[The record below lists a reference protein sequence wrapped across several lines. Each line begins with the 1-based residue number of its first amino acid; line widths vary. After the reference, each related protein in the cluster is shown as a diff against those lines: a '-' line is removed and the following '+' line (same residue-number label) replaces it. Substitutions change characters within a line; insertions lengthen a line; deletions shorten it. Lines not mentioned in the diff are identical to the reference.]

1 LRYQAQHPSFFP
13 ASFEEAFLERRQFLA
28 GAAGVVG
35 GALIPRFAFAKVP
48 TPFTF
53 DMSPPMDSREKFI
66 EWGVAQRGE
75 DPKFLG
81 ERFDRFGAMV
91 RNEDIWD
98 ERHKRA
104 FLLTPRE
111 KFVLQQNLG
120 RAYEHAF
127 LDIGYGVTISG
138 PHIVGRMTSTID
150 PKQGEKVLEIGT
162 GSGYQSAYLSHLT
175 DHVYTIEIIKPL
187 AERTRGVY
195 DSLIADG
202 YVEFKAI
209 QSRNADGYYGWVEA
223 AAAAPAPA
231 ASPAAAASPTPAASA
246 TPAVA
251 ASPAPAATPAA
262 AATSEPIM
270 FDKIIVTCGIDHVP
284 PPLLQQLKPN
294 GIMVIPVGPPG
305 AQRVLKV
312 VKNQAADGSITVAR
326 SDIYGGRIVPFVPF
340 TKLEGDAIKGTH
352 NN

>member
-1 LRYQAQHPSFFP
+1 
-13 ASFEEAFLERRQFLA
+13 
-28 GAAGVVG
+28 
-35 GALIPRFAFAKVP
+35 
-48 TPFTF
+48 
-53 DMSPPMDSREKFI
+53 
-66 EWGVAQRGE
+66 
-75 DPKFLG
+75 
-81 ERFDRFGAMV
+81 MV

-98 ERHKRA
+98 IRHKRA

-150 PKQGEKVLEIGT
+150 PKQGEKVLEVGT

-175 DHVYTIEIIKPL
+175 DQVYTIEIIKPL
-187 AERTRGVY
+187 AERTRGAY
-195 DSLIADG
+195 DALIADG
-202 YVEFKAI
+202 YNEFSAI
-209 QSRNADGYYGWVEA
+209 HTRNADGYYGWVEETAAA
-223 AAAAPAPA
+223 AAAAPAA
-231 ASPAAAASPTPAASA
+231 QASPMAQATPAAAASPMAAA
-246 TPAVA
+246 TPMAQA
-251 ASPAPAATPAA
+251 TPAATPAGA
-262 AATSEPIM
+262 PSPVAQASPAESGQLI

-284 PPLLQQLKPN
+284 PPLLQQLKP
-294 GIMVIPVGPPG
+294 GGVMVIPVGPPG

-312 VKNQAADGSITVAR
+312 VKTKADDGTITVAR

>member
-1 LRYQAQHPSFFP
+1 V
-13 ASFEEAFLERRQFLA
+13 ERRQFLA
-28 GAAGVVG
+28 GAAGLVG

-53 DMSPPMDSREKFI
+53 DLSPPMDSREKFI
-66 EWGVAQRGE
+66 EWGVAERGE

-98 ERHKRA
+98 PRHKRA

-111 KFVLQQNLG
+111 KFVLPQNLG

-175 DHVYTIEIIKPL
+175 DQVYTIEIIKPL
-187 AERTRGVY
+187 AERTRSTY

-209 QSRNADGYYGWVEA
+209 QSRNADGYYGWVET

-231 ASPAAAASPTPAASA
+231 ATPAAAASPTPAAGA
-246 TPAVA
+246 TPVAA
-251 ASPAPAATPAA
+251 ASPAPAATLAA
-262 AATSEPIM
+262 AAPEQIM